1 MAIDPHATPPDAPAE
16 IAIIGGGAAGALAA
30 VHLLRAGAAGPIVIV
45 ERADRLGRG
54 VAYSTTFPDHLLNV
68 VASNLGGLAG
78 EPGHFREWL
87 SDQGEPAP
95 AGAFLPRMVF
105 GRYLTAL
112 LAEASD
118 VRPDVLTTIRAEAVG
133 LVQAGAA
140 MRVELADGRMF
151 PARRVVLATG
161 TPAAPDVPLSSGR
174 WPRGSPAYVSDPWSP
189 GALEGLAAGNDVLL
203 IGTGLTT
210 VDVALRLVHARPDV
224 RLVAV
229 SRTGLLPVPHRWPEG
244 PIPLGYQPPAP
255 GTSLHA
261 QVRAFRAA
269 TVASRA
275 RGGDARDVVDALRP
289 HTHAIWQGFSR
300 AEQRRFLG
308 AYTRFWAINRNRMAP
323 AAAGW
328 VESLRASGQLAIV
341 TGAVVAAESAG
352 GRLRVTLRRRGETA
366 ADVREFDAAV
376 NCVGPAD
383 APFGAGSPL
392 YDRLLADGL
401 VRPHPLGLG
410 LDTGAGGA
418 VRDAAGELS
427 TAIFT
432 IGWLRRGELWESVA
446 IPELRDQSGELA
458 DRFALV

>member
-1 MAIDPHATPPDAPAE
+1 VHLLR
-16 IAIIGGGAAGALAA
+16 GGAAGL
-30 VHLLRAGAAGPIVIV
+30 IVIV

-87 SDQGEPAP
+87 AQRGEPAA

-112 LAEASD
+112 LAEAAD
-118 VRPDVLTTIRAEAVG
+118 ARPGVLTTIRGEAVAIA
-133 LVQAGAA
+133 QAGAGL
-140 MRVELADGRMF
+140 RIELSDGRVLA
-151 PARRVVLATG
+151 ARRVVLATG
-161 TPAAPDVPLSSGR
+161 TPAAPDVPLRSRR
-174 WPRGSPAYVSDPWSP
+174 WPAGSRVYVSDPWSE
-189 GALEGLAAGNDVLL
+189 GALEGLADGDDVLL

-210 VDVALRLVHARPDV
+210 VDVALRLVHARPGV

-229 SRTGLLPVPHRWPEG
+229 SRTGLLPVPHRWPQG
-244 PIPLGYQPPAP
+244 PIALGYQPPAP

-269 TVASRA
+269 TVAART

-289 HTHAIWQGFSR
+289 HTQAIWQGFSR

-328 VESLRASGQLAIV
+328 VDSVRGNGQLAIV
-341 TGAVVAAESAG
+341 PGAIVAAEEGG
-352 GRLRVTLRRRGETA
+352 GRLRVHLRPRGEA
-366 ADVREFDAAV
+366 ATETREFDAAV

-401 VRPHPLGLG
+401 ARPHPLGLG

-418 VRDAAGELS
+418 VRDAAGALS
-427 TAIFT
+427 ANIFT
-432 IGWLRRGELWESVA
+432 IGWMRRGELWESVA
-446 IPELRDQSGELA
+446 IPELRDQSHELA
-458 DRFALV
+458 DRLTLV

>member
-1 MAIDPHATPPDAPAE
+1 M
-16 IAIIGGGAAGALAA
+16 
-30 VHLLRAGAAGPIVIV
+30 
-45 ERADRLGRG
+45 
-54 VAYSTTFPDHLLNV
+54 
-68 VASNLGGLAG
+68 
-78 EPGHFREWL
+78 
-87 SDQGEPAP
+87 
-95 AGAFLPRMVF
+95 
-105 GRYLTAL
+105 
-112 LAEASD
+112 
-118 VRPDVLTTIRAEAVG
+118 
-133 LVQAGAA
+133 
-140 MRVELADGRMF
+140 
-151 PARRVVLATG
+151 
-161 TPAAPDVPLSSGR
+161 
-174 WPRGSPAYVSDPWSP
+174 
-189 GALEGLAAGNDVLL
+189 
-203 IGTGLTT
+203 
-210 VDVALRLVHARPDV
+210 

-244 PIPLGYQPPAP
+244 PIALGYQPPAP

-401 VRPHPLGLG
+401 VRPIRSASASTPARAAPFATPPASSRQRSSRSAGCDGASCGSRSRSPSSAISRASSPIGSPWSICPLGRCA
-410 LDTGAGGA
+410 TTP
-418 VRDAAGELS
+418 S
-427 TAIFT
+427 TRSPI
-432 IGWLRRGELWESVA
+432 RRRCVG
-446 IPELRDQSGELA
+446 
-458 DRFALV
+458 